1 MKSSFRIV
9 TFSIIIALVAI
20 FSWQIYWLIGL
31 YSSIKQE
38 TNTNINVALEAVD
51 RKELSYRMSI
61 VAKDESK
68 KKVKDRSIQVHD
80 SSGSDRKK
88 VRVNIHFDMAMLD
101 RIMKNV
107 QGSIHI
113 AIDSIYPV
121 NVHVYDS
128 LLIKECHDKGLRLD
142 VYAVDFTNLK
152 THRIIHYQ
160 SKKESLKGKERVTYI
175 NKSGYYRY
183 DVYITPMMK
192 IVLWRMAGILAAT
205 LLIVILLGIAFWY
218 LIHVILQQRTL
229 EEMKDDFTNNMTHE
243 LKTPIAVA
251 YAANDALLNFG
262 ADMDADKRKRYLTI
276 SKEQMQNLSGLVEHI
291 LSMSMERRKT
301 FTLQCEDISLKELIA
316 HIVEQYSI
324 DQSIKISMKV
334 APDGLAVYAD
344 RTHLR
349 NIIGNLVDNAVKY
362 SGEDKRIEIT
372 AYSKDDSVYIKVTD
386 NGIGIT
392 TEQQQHI
399 FDKFYRV
406 PTGNLQTVRGY
417 GIGLF
422 YVKTIAEKHGGTI
435 SVKSAQGK
443 GSAFI
448 LKLPKNKY

>member
-1 MKSSFRIV
+1 MKSSFRVV

-20 FSWQIYWLIGL
+20 FSWQIYWLLGL

-38 TNTNINVALEAVD
+38 TNTNINVALEAAD

-61 VAKDESK
+61 AEADSK
-68 KKVKDRSIQVHD
+68 KSGKERSISVHEY
-80 SSGSDRKK
+80 SSSNSKK
-88 VRVNIHFDMAMLD
+88 VHVNFHFDMAMLD
-101 RIMKNV
+101 RLMKNM
-107 QGSIHI
+107 QGSIHV
-113 AIDSIYPV
+113 AIDSIYPL
-121 NVHVYDS
+121 NVHIYDS
-128 LLIKECHDKGLRLD
+128 LLVKECHNRGIALD
-142 VYAVDFTNLK
+142 VYAVDFVNLK
-152 THRIIHYQ
+152 THRTIHYQ
-160 SKKESLKGKERVTYI
+160 SKKVSLKGKECVKYI

-435 SVKSAQGK
+435 SVKSTQGK